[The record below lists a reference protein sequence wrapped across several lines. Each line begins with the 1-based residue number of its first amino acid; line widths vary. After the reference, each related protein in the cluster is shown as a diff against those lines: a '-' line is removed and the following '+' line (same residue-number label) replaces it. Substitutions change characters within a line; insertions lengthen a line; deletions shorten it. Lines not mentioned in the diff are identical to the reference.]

1 MKIGGERDLN
11 VDFCGIRFKNPF
23 VIASA
28 PPATTG
34 EMIGRAFEA
43 GWAGATTKTLMV
55 DAENVIFNVT
65 PRLASL
71 SFPGPT
77 SEPRKIYAFENIEL
91 VTDRSFSVWLKEIGE
106 LRKKYPD
113 RVVIASIMDDAS
125 KPDGWQYMAKKCE
138 EAGAQMI
145 ELNLSCPHGMP
156 ELGMG
161 SAIGQNAELAATV
174 TRWTAEAV
182 KIPVM
187 PKMTPNV
194 TDVGAVAKS
203 CVEAGASAISG
214 INTVAAIIGVDLE
227 TLVPRPN
234 VAGYS
239 AHGGLSG
246 PAVKPIALKAVANMA
261 RAVKVPISA
270 IGGISSWEDAAE
282 FLLLGASTLQVCSAV
297 MARGYGIIEDL
308 LDGLGNYMED
318 RGFDSISGM
327 VGLSLEKLI
336 GQTELS
342 REVRLACNIKEETCV
357 KCDLCYVSCRD
368 AGYQAIQLKEDRTP
382 QVDREKCTGCSLCQQ
397 VCPVWDCVTLTPR
410 ESVRA

>member
-1 MKIGGERDLN
+1 MKIGGQRDLS

-55 DAENVIFNVT
+55 EAESLIVNVT

-71 SFPGPT
+71 SFPGP
-77 SEPRKIYAFENIEL
+77 SNEPKKIYAFENIEL
-91 VTDRSFSVWLKEIGE
+91 VTDRSFSVWLKEIEE

-113 RVVIASIMDDAS
+113 QVLIASIMDDAS
-125 KPDGWQYMAKKCE
+125 KPDGWQYMAKKCA
-138 EAGAQMI
+138 EAGAQII

-161 SAIGQNAELAATV
+161 AAIGQDAELAATV
-174 TRWTAEAV
+174 TRWTTEAV
-182 KIPVM
+182 RIPVM

-194 TDVGAVAKS
+194 TDVGAVAKA

-246 PAVKPIALKAVANMA
+246 PAVKPIALKAVATMA
-261 RAVKVPISA
+261 KAVKVPISA
-270 IGGISSWEDAAE
+270 LGGISSWEDAAE
-282 FLLLGASTLQVCSAV
+282 FLLLGASTLQVCSSV

-318 RGFDSISGM
+318 KGFDSIAEM

-368 AGYQAIQLKEDRTP
+368 AGYQAIKLKEDRMP

-410 ESVRA
+410 ESVPA

>member
-1 MKIGGERDLN
+1 MKIGGERDLS
-11 VDFCGIRFKNPF
+11 VEFCGIRFKNPF

-43 GWAGATTKTLMV
+43 GWAGATTKTLMI
-55 DAENVIFNVT
+55 DAESLITNVT

-77 SEPRKIYAFENIEL
+77 NEPRKIYAFENIEL
-91 VTDRSFSVWLKEIGE
+91 VTDRSFSVWLKEIEE

-113 RVVIASIMDDAS
+113 HVVIASIMDDAS

-161 SAIGQNAELAATV
+161 AAIGQNLELAGTV
-174 TRWTAEAV
+174 TRWATEAV

-194 TDVGAVAKS
+194 TDVGAVAQS
-203 CVEAGASAISG
+203 CVKAGASAISG

-227 TLVPRPN
+227 TLVPKPN

-246 PAVKPIALKAVANMA
+246 PAVKPIALKAVATIA
-261 RAVKVPISA
+261 KAVQVPISA
-270 IGGISSWEDAAE
+270 LGGISSWEDAAE
-282 FLLLGASTLQVCSAV
+282 FLLLGASTLQVCSSV

-318 RGFDSISGM
+318 KGFDSIASM

-336 GQTELS
+336 GQTQLS
-342 REVRLACNIKEETCV
+342 REVRLACSIKEETCV

-368 AGYQAIQLKEDRTP
+368 AGYQAIKLREDRMP

-410 ESVRA
+410 ENVRA

>member
-1 MKIGGERDLN
+1 MKIGGERNLN

-55 DAENVIFNVT
+55 DAENVIVNVT
-65 PRLASL
+65 PRLGSL

-77 SEPRKIYAFENIEL
+77 SEPKKIYAFENIEL
-91 VTDRSFSVWLKEIGE
+91 VTDRSFSVWLKEIEE

-138 EAGAQMI
+138 SAGAQII

-161 SAIGQNAELAATV
+161 AAIGQNAELAATV
-174 TRWTAEAV
+174 TRWTKEAV
-182 KIPVM
+182 RIPVM

-194 TDVGAVAKS
+194 TDVGSVAKA
-203 CVEAGASAISG
+203 CVEAGAAAISG

-246 PAVKPIALKAVANMA
+246 PAVKPIALKAVATMA
-261 RAVKVPISA
+261 KAVNVPISA
-270 IGGISSWEDAAE
+270 LGGISSWEDAAE
-282 FLLLGASTLQVCSAV
+282 FLLLGASTLQLCSAV

-308 LDGLGNYMED
+308 LDGLGNYLED
-318 RGFDSISGM
+318 KGFDSISEM

-336 GQTELS
+336 GLTELS

-368 AGYQAIQLKEDRTP
+368 AGYQAIKLREDRIP

-410 ESVRA
+410 ENVRA